1 MSEAEDSRSHYAA
14 VAGSYTDCYFYQEG
28 GEMEQWRVEIIMAR
42 LKSST
47 FSPQNYRILDV
58 GGGRGR
64 LAGLLHAA
72 LGLQL
77 PVTCVDNSA
86 AMLAEAGADPRILPV
101 CRDGLSYASRLLPA
115 SLDAVLLCEVVHH
128 LPAPA
133 LPAFYSNLYKALR
146 PGGVVVTLTHPPTSA
161 GYPFFAAAH
170 RVWEGNTYLLAIFSS
185 FQHSDPCN
193 MPL

>member
-47 FSPQNYRILDV
+47 FSPQNYRVALHTAHCTLLDRAVCSAYYWQILDV

-101 CRDGLSYASRLLPA
+101 CRYCIAIKS
-115 SLDAVLLCEVVHH
+115 
-128 LPAPA
+128 
-133 LPAFYSNLYKALR
+133 FLR
-146 PGGVVVTLTHPPTSA
+146 P
-161 GYPFFAAAH
+161 
-170 RVWEGNTYLLAIFSS
+170 NTI
-185 FQHSDPCN
+185 
-193 MPL
+193 